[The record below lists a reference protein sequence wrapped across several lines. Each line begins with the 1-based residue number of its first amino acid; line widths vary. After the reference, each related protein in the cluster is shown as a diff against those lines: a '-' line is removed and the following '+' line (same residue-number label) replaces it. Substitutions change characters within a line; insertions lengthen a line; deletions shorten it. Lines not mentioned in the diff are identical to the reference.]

1 MGNIMPYVTR
11 EAPSTTS
18 FCHDDSTVIY
28 FLTCDNDYTQ
38 KKGVAG
44 RFSKLQHR
52 CTRLHSMRLETE
64 ARCQQQVHY
73 LTINLSFTAENQDL
87 REAIDFG
94 RLRRGSLC
102 DHGTVYCRQGDY
114 HLHPFYEAYLL
125 KLFSHSHLLL
135 YTEDLVVLKSVL
147 IRSRG
152 GLEPGDLLFLRVPH
166 G

>member
-18 FCHDDSTVIY
+18 FCHDDSTVNY
-28 FLTCDNDYTQ
+28 FLPATTINPR
-38 KKGVAG
+38 KGVAG
-44 RFSKLQHR
+44 GFSELQHH
-52 CTRLHSMRLETE
+52 CTRLQSMRLETE

-94 RLRRGSLC
+94 RLRRRSLC

-114 HLHPFYEAYLL
+114 HFTSIL
-125 KLFSHSHLLL
+125 
-135 YTEDLVVLKSVL
+135 
-147 IRSRG
+147 
-152 GLEPGDLLFLRVPH
+152 
-166 G
+166 

>member
-18 FCHDDSTVIY
+18 FCHDDSTVNY
-28 FLTCDNDYTQ
+28 FLPATRSTLE
-38 KKGVAG
+38 KGVAG
-44 RFSKLQHR
+44 GFSELQHH
-52 CTRLHSMRLETE
+52 CTRLQSMRLETE

-94 RLRRGSLC
+94 RLRRGSPVITAPSIA
-102 DHGTVYCRQGDY
+102 DRVITI
-114 HLHPFYEAYLL
+114 LHPFYEAYLL

-135 YTEDLVVLKSVL
+135 YIEDLVVLKSEL
-147 IRSRG
+147 IHSRG
-152 GLEPGDLLFLRVPH
+152 GLVPGNLLVLRVPH